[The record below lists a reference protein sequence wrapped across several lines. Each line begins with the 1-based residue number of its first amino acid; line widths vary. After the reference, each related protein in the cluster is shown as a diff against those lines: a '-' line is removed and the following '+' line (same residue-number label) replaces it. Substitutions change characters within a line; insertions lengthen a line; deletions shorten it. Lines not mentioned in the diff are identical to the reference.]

1 MVISFNNYRFI
12 FHSCISFFYGM
23 GTQKVGISITTVA
36 NKMSLIIPVSAAIVL
51 YEDKLTFV
59 KVIAFLL
66 ALVGIYLSSTKA
78 GQLSFDK
85 RYLWIIIII
94 FLGQGISDAIF
105 NDFAQNFPNDNGYLF
120 FMTLFLWHQQ
130 PVS

>member
-1 MVISFNNYRFI
+1 
-12 FHSCISFFYGM
+12 M

-94 FLGQGISDAIF
+94 FLGRG
-105 NDFAQNFPNDNGYLF
+105 NF
-120 FMTLFLWHQQ
+120 
-130 PVS
+130 